1 MRVGHPQAYITKN
14 RIILLIRFFF
24 TWNLGIKIVKMVVNE
39 KFLSPNPYLESG
51 YRVLELA
58 C

>member
-1 MRVGHPQAYITKN
+1 
-14 RIILLIRFFF
+14 
-24 TWNLGIKIVKMVVNE
+24 MVVNE